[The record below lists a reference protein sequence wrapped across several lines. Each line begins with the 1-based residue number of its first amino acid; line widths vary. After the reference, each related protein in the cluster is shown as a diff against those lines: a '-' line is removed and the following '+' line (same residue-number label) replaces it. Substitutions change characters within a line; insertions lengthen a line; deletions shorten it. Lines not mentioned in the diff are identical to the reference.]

1 MFADAEDVTVEFEVI
16 AKGTSTPEATVTPP
30 ADKNADKNTDKNADT
45 GKKSVK
51 TGDKVNIGMV
61 VMIMLDT
68 ALAGVYLTLR
78 RRKIKK

>member
-30 ADKNADKNTDKNADT
+30 ADKNADT

-68 ALAGVYLTLR
+68 ALAGIYLTLR
-78 RRKIKK
+78 IRKIKK